1 MKVKKDNDFGSLH
14 VVTRGS
20 GLAMSAAFVEKVAP
34 DRHRRGA
41 AESPPGTE
49 RGGASALP
57 ARGLPLGLRLG
68 LLVAA
73 TVVLVLGGVT
83 ALQQRRE
90 MAREW
95 RDREAL
101 LAESLAP
108 LAAEI
113 EAASTLEEIGGQ
125 LSSFQQA

>member
-1 MKVKKDNDFGSLH
+1 
-14 VVTRGS
+14 
-20 GLAMSAAFVEKVAP
+20 MSPASAPTVAP
-34 DRHRRGA
+34 DRRGEGA
-41 AESPPGTE
+41 AESRPVPG
-49 RGGASALP
+49 RGPATDVP
-57 ARGLPLGLRLG
+57 ARGLPLG

-113 EAASTLEEIGGQ
+113 EAAATLEEISGQ